1 MSTFAPAEGKEAEPV
16 APPRARRLRRV
27 QMYAGLGLAL
37 GVTIAWVIL
46 LLLTVWRVAELA
58 LDLVA

>member
-1 MSTFAPAEGKEAEPV
+1 
-16 APPRARRLRRV
+16 
-27 QMYAGLGLAL
+27 MYAGLGLAL